1 MNYST
6 LVTNIKNFIEDDSTE
21 LSASID
27 EIIGQAEEMI
37 FQRLP
42 SLPCFRQLT
51 TGTLSVGTFDYTVA
65 NARMIRQVSI
75 TDSDSNVIYLDHRI
89 DSYLRDYHPKTST
102 TSTPEMYSTKNAT
115 TSGTVITLAPTP
127 SATLAYQV
135 DFIASVTGLSSSNTT
150 TWLGDNAENVLLAA
164 ALYEVSTFLKAPE
177 TLQLY
182 KAQFDEAIAL
192 FQQEMGR
199 NYTSEY
205 NAGI

>member
-1 MNYST
+1 MNYT
-6 LVTNIKNFIEDDSTE
+6 NLVTNIQNFLEDDGTE
-21 LSASID
+21 LSASIP
-27 EIIGQAEEMI
+27 EIITQAENMI
-37 FQRLP
+37 FARLP
-42 SLPCFRQLT
+42 NLPCYRRQI
-51 TGTLSVGTFDYTVA
+51 TGNFVIGTKEYDVSG
-65 NARMIRQVSI
+65 ARMIRQIAV
-75 TDSDSNVIYLDHRI
+75 TKANSDVIYLKHRI

-115 TSGTVITLAPTP
+115 TSGQIITLAPTP

-135 DFIASVTGLSSSNTT
+135 DFIAPVTGLSSSNTT

-199 NYTSEY
+199 NYTAEY

>member
-1 MNYST
+1 MNYSS
-6 LVTNIKNFIEDDSTE
+6 LVSQIQNFLEDDSTE
-21 LSASID
+21 LSNSIND
-27 EIIGQAEEMI
+27 IIAQAEEMI

-42 SLPCFRQLT
+42 SLPCFRQNT
-51 TGTLSVGTFDYTVA
+51 TGTFVVGTPEYTVP
-65 NARMIRQVSI
+65 NARMIRQVFL
-75 TDSDSNVIYLDHRI
+75 TDSSSNRIYLDHRI
-89 DSYLRDYHPKTST
+89 DSYLKDFHPNAST
-102 TSTPEMYSTKNAT
+102 TATPEMYSTKNAT
-115 TSGTVITLAPTP
+115 TSGITITVAPTP

-135 DFIASVTGLSSSNTT
+135 DFVAPVTGLSSSNTT
-150 TWLGDNAENVLLAA
+150 TWIGDNAENVLLSA